1 MPTPLGHFTIAHILY
16 KSKKSL
22 SLPALIVG
30 SIISDIDTL
39 FNYVAR
45 GYVGR
50 ELLHSF
56 IGAGTLGTLISTL
69 LVVLFYPL
77 VLSKFFR
84 ISKEEVRQ
92 ACTLSKNVLA
102 SSFIG
107 GLSHIL
113 IDSTCH
119 NYNPLFYPF
128 TKQSIDIFLFTPD
141 WELSYFF
148 VELFLVALLV
158 MLIISILRKEVQGFW
173 KQILVG
179 KFIEP

>member
-1 MPTPLGHFTIAHILY
+1 MPSPLGHFTIAYIIY

-22 SLPALIVG
+22 SLPALIIG
-30 SIISDIDTL
+30 SIIPDIDTL
-39 FNYVAR
+39 FNYMTR

-56 IGAGTLGTLISTL
+56 IGVGTLGTLISTL

-77 VLSKFFR
+77 VISTFFR
-84 ISKEEVRQ
+84 LRKGEVRQ
-92 ACTLSKNVLA
+92 ACKLSKNVLA

-128 TKQSIDIFLFTPD
+128 TKQSIDILLFTPD
-141 WELSYFF
+141 WEFSYF
-148 VELFLVALLV
+148 VIELFLVMLLV
-158 MLIISILRKEVQGFW
+158 MLMFSVSRKGAQGFF

-179 KFIEP
+179 G